1 MAEAAESRI
10 TMSGFLPQPVILA
23 AGGSIA
29 PLLPLLTIMFLGSQS
44 PRPNAAAPAL
54 GYKTVGTQSAAMFI
68 LVRTMLTNIAGTV
81 APLVIACPSREISR
95 QGLHTSRMFR
105 TSGGYGG

>member
-1 MAEAAESRI
+1 
-10 TMSGFLPQPVILA
+10 MSGFLPQPVFLA

-29 PLLPLLTIMFLGSQS
+29 PPLLLLTSLFLGSQS
-44 PRPNAAAPAL
+44 PLPNAAVLAL
-54 GYKTVGTQSAAMFI
+54 GYKTVGTHSTAMVI
-68 LVRTMLTNIAGTV
+68 LVRAMLTNIAGTV

-95 QGLHTSRMFR
+95 QGLHTSRMSR